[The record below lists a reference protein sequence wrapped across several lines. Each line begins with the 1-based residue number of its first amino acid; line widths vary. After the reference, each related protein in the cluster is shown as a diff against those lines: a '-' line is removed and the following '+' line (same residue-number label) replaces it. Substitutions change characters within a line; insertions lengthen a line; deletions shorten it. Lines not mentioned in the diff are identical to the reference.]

1 MLLACNPWSTFER
14 GICFADAVL
23 GLVAWGLHLCFP
35 WRLGK
40 QRGIQCQHCADAG
53 RISYDRKLGMRQFWR
68 LIIKESHQ
76 TKPSIIVN
84 ITINPITD
92 GNPFKLTLWYQGVL
106 HGRSPRKKKKMGSE
120 MNKAL
125 YYPIFIKH
133 GWLITII
140 TPFES
145 IGKFCS
151 IIFPS
156 IPPLSPGISQRIPQ
170 EDSASFASAVTGIH
184 SALWFWPGR
193 RENCCTN
200 VPSGI

>member
-1 MLLACNPWSTFER
+1 MSRFHCVCVLVCLCARACVFFKTDMPRLCSTTTTSSSKMLLACNPWSTFEC

-35 WRLGK
+35 WHLGK

-106 HGRSPRKKKKMGSE
+106 HGRSPRKKKRWEVRWIKPYII
-120 MNKAL
+120 L
-125 YYPIFIKH
+125 YSSNMA
-133 GWLITII
+133 GWL
-140 TPFES
+140 P
-145 IGKFCS
+145 
-151 IIFPS
+151 
-156 IPPLSPGISQRIPQ
+156 
-170 EDSASFASAVTGIH
+170 
-184 SALWFWPGR
+184 
-193 RENCCTN
+193 
-200 VPSGI
+200 